1 MPLGGQEVVLA
12 VLVTEGTG
20 GGWGEGGWGS
30 GRVVAVE
37 GGGLGGGLGGVIG
50 EQRSFSSKCL

>member
-37 GGGLGGGLGGVIG
+37 GGGAWGGVGGGDRRAAFV
-50 EQRSFSSKCL
+50 FK